1 MTMDKTVL
9 KIRNY
14 PMVITIEK
22 MVQLWN
28 DQMVIKSSLYLI
40 STKRN
45 CLEKKDEI

>member
-1 MTMDKTVL
+1 MTMDKMVL

-28 DQMVIKSSLYLI
+28 GQMVIKSSLYLI
-40 STKRN
+40 STK
-45 CLEKKDEI
+45 EKLSRKKR